1 MSGRQEAFEEMAAA
15 SYESFKEK
23 FEAKKT
29 TDDCY
34 TPQNIYDA
42 VADFVAKNYG
52 LEKRHFRRVFWPG
65 GDYQAEE
72 YAPEDVV
79 VDNPPFSIL
88 SQILKFY
95 SDHGVRYFLF
105 APALTLFSPSS
116 SFCAIP
122 CGVGIT
128 YENGANVATSFVT
141 NLEDWRVKTYPE
153 LYRAIAAADDA
164 NRAMK
169 TKTLPK
175 YEYPDE
181 IITAAMVQ
189 RWAKYGISYSLRRE
203 DSEKIGTLDAQ
214 RKVGKSIFGY
224 GYIISERA
232 AAERA
237 AAERAVAER
246 AAAERWELSARE
258 RNIVARLSGKPETHT
273 DDPEIKGQ
281 ICITEVLYESLERTA
296 NS

>member
-15 SYESFKEK
+15 SYENFKEK

-88 SQILKFY
+88 SQILTFY
-95 SDHGVRYFLF
+95 NDHGVRYFLF
-105 APALTLFSPSS
+105 APALTLFSSS
-116 SFCAIP
+116 SSSCAIP

-153 LYRAIAAADDA
+153 LYRAIEAADYA

-169 TKTLPK
+169 KKTCQSMN
-175 YEYPDE
+175 
-181 IITAAMVQ
+181 T
-189 RWAKYGISYSLRRE
+189 
-203 DSEKIGTLDAQ
+203 
-214 RKVGKSIFGY
+214 
-224 GYIISERA
+224 
-232 AAERA
+232 
-237 AAERAVAER
+237 
-246 AAAERWELSARE
+246 
-258 RNIVARLSGKPETHT
+258 
-273 DDPEIKGQ
+273 
-281 ICITEVLYESLERTA
+281 RTR
-296 NS
+296 